1 MRVHERVPAFDISI
15 RGDELEHNR
24 IQLEH
29 NLQHTELSFRL
40 SSTSDDEQHPS
51 KARHHRRKNNPN
63 ESSVEYP
70 RHLSEPSFHEFPSIV
85 RSTGD
90 QYVDDDSQ
98 FHPWSYRTGND
109 EEGINPYVGDTI
121 STAAHHASALTLSA
135 GLGGGRGA
143 RRDVSLS
150 GAEYDPERPLHA
162 IIAGVNSKHS
172 MFDWDRSKSKVQV
185 FNYSVFCVLP
195 NIHVNK
201 LKLECRKCFMGSFNC

>member
-1 MRVHERVPAFDISI
+1 MRAHERAPAFDISI
-15 RGDELEHNR
+15 RGDELEYNR

-40 SSTSDDEQHPS
+40 SSTSDDEQHHP
-51 KARHHRRKNNPN
+51 KIRHHRRKNNPN

-90 QYVDDDSQ
+90 HYADEDSQ
-98 FHPWSYRTGND
+98 LHPWSYRIGD
-109 EEGINPYVGDTI
+109 DDEGINPYGGDTV

-162 IIAGVNSKHS
+162 MIAGVNSKHS
-172 MFDWDRSKSKVQV
+172 MFDLDRSKSKVQV
-185 FNYSVFCVLP
+185 FKFSTLP
-195 NIHVNK
+195 NFCLTTSIGYC
-201 LKLECRKCFMGSFNC
+201 EYDI

>member
-1 MRVHERVPAFDISI
+1 MRAHERVPAFDISI
-15 RGDELEHNR
+15 HGDELEHNR

-40 SSTSDDEQHPS
+40 SDDDQHLS
-51 KARHHRRKNNPN
+51 KTRHHRRKNNPN
-63 ESSVEYP
+63 ESSLEYP

-90 QYVDDDSQ
+90 HYADDDSQ
-98 FHPWSYRTGND
+98 HPWSYRTGNED
-109 EEGINPYVGDTI
+109 EGINPYGGDTI

-143 RRDVSLS
+143 RRDASLS

-162 IIAGVNSKHS
+162 MIAGVNSKHS
-172 MFDWDRSKSKVQV
+172 MFDWDRSKSKLQV
-185 FNYSVFCVLP
+185 FDYSLSSNF
-195 NIHVNK
+195 HVNIARIRV
-201 LKLECRKCFMGSFNC
+201 LQIFHGIL

>member
-1 MRVHERVPAFDISI
+1 MRAHERVPAFDISI
-15 RGDELEHNR
+15 HGDELEHHR

-40 SSTSDDEQHPS
+40 SSTSDDEQHPQS
-51 KARHHRRKNNPN
+51 KVRHHRRKNNPN

-70 RHLSEPSFHEFPSIV
+70 RHLSEPSFHEFSSIV

-90 QYVDDDSQ
+90 HYAYADDDSQ
-98 FHPWSYRTGND
+98 FHPWSYRIGND
-109 EEGINPYVGDTI
+109 EEGINPYTGDTV

-143 RRDVSLS
+143 RRDASLS

-162 IIAGVNSKHS
+162 MIAGVNSKHS
-172 MFDWDRSKSKVQV
+172 MFDFDRSKSKVQV
-185 FNYSVFCVLP
+185 FIYSFCV
-195 NIHVNK
+195 N
-201 LKLECRKCFMGSFNC
+201 

>member
-1 MRVHERVPAFDISI
+1 MKAHERVPAFDISI
-15 RGDELEHNR
+15 RGDELEYNR

-40 SSTSDDEQHPS
+40 SSTSDDEQHQS
-51 KARHHRRKNNPN
+51 KARQHHRHHRRKNNPN

-90 QYVDDDSQ
+90 LYADDDSQ

-109 EEGINPYVGDTI
+109 EEGINPYGGGDTI

-150 GAEYDPERPLHA
+150 GAEYDPERPLYA
-162 IIAGVNSKHS
+162 MIAGVNSKHS
-172 MFDWDRSKSKVQV
+172 MFDWSKSKVQV
-185 FNYSVFCVLP
+185 FNYILCLSLRFSC
-195 NIHVNK
+195 
-201 LKLECRKCFMGSFNC
+201 

>member
-1 MRVHERVPAFDISI
+1 MRGHERVPAFDISI
-15 RGDELEHNR
+15 HGDELEYNR

-40 SSTSDDEQHPS
+40 SSTSDDEQQHQQHHS
-51 KARHHRRKNNPN
+51 KVRHHRRKNNNPN

-70 RHLSEPSFHEFPSIV
+70 RHLSEPSFHEFSSIV

-90 QYVDDDSQ
+90 HYADDDSR
-98 FHPWSYRTGND
+98 WSYRVGND
-109 EEGINPYVGDTI
+109 EEGINPYVGDTV

-143 RRDVSLS
+143 RRDASLS

-162 IIAGVNSKHS
+162 MIAGVNSKHS
-172 MFDWDRSKSKVQV
+172 MFDFDRSTKSKVQV
-185 FNYSVFCVLP
+185 NFNYSLSSNIYA
-195 NIHVNK
+195 NIHT
-201 LKLECRKCFMGSFNC
+201 

>member
-1 MRVHERVPAFDISI
+1 MRAHERVPAFDISI
-15 RGDELEHNR
+15 HGDELEHNR

-40 SSTSDDEQHPS
+40 SSTSDDEQQHQS
-51 KARHHRRKNNPN
+51 KVRHHRRKNNPN

-70 RHLSEPSFHEFPSIV
+70 RHLSEPSFHEFSSIV

-90 QYVDDDSQ
+90 HYADDDSQ
-98 FHPWSYRTGND
+98 LHPWSYRIGND
-109 EEGINPYVGDTI
+109 EEGINPYTGDTV

-143 RRDVSLS
+143 RRDASLS

-162 IIAGVNSKHS
+162 MIAGVNSKHS
-172 MFDWDRSKSKVQV
+172 MFDFDRSKPKVQV
-185 FNYSVFCVLP
+185 FDYSVSS
-195 NIHVNK
+195 NILVNI
-201 LKLECRKCFMGSFNC
+201 LE